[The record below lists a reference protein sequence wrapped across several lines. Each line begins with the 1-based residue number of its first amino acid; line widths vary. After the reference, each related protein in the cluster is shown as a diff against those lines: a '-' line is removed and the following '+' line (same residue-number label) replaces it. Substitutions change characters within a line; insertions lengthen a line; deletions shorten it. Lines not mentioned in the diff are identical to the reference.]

1 MVKFE
6 DFLLFTESKSK
17 EVVRRAMEAISEQ
30 PNKTITEELESLRN
44 YELDNL
50 RQNKLFN
57 EFSQEEQEILINTI
71 NSIYFMTD
79 EKEKKEMMNIKVEKF
94 SKIAK
99 EMSETYSRKN
109 HDYGDSF
116 GESVKKYGPIAGLV
130 RMSDKWNRLNSLL
143 LGEDAKVKEESI
155 IDTLTDLACYSVML
169 RMELESQG

>member
-1 MVKFE
+1 MIKFE

-17 EVVRRAMEAISEQ
+17 EVVKRAMETISEQ
-30 PNKTITEELESLRN
+30 PNKTITEELENLRN

-71 NSIYFMTD
+71 NSIYLMTD
-79 EKEKKEMMNIKVEKF
+79 EKEKMSAKVEKF

-143 LGEDAKVKEESI
+143 LGEGAEVKEESI